1 MWALTALSNDMQV
14 QESLQCVGIWVTHWW
29 LTFTEQFNKGRV
41 THILISPT
49 EYKKNTCTA
58 VTSSLFLCTA
68 LQAAMYVS

>member
-14 QESLQCVGIWVTHWW
+14 QESLKCVGIWVTHWW